1 MTAKGHMLL
10 ASTITFGALTYVKQH
25 YPIYS
30 PSSLVSVVIILS
42 GIIVGSIFPDI
53 DEDESYIGNKLKLF
67 SVVISSLFKHRTF
80 THYLITPILCLTL
93 TYFFVEPHSY
103 TQLFFY
109 SFSIGILMHDLGDM
123 LTNGG
128 IRGFFFPLFPNTR
141 IALLPSFLRF
151 GTFSLTEYV
160 FIGLILFPSHT
171 YLVLHY
177 FNIIR

>member
-10 ASTITFGALTYVKQH
+10 ASTLSFGALTYAKQH
-25 YPIYS
+25 YPLFA
-30 PSSLVSVVIILS
+30 PSSLIPLAVIIGGVIS
-42 GIIVGSIFPDI
+42 GSIFPDI

-67 SVVISSLFKHRTF
+67 SIVVSSIFKHRTF
-80 THYLITPILCLTL
+80 THYLITPVLCLLL
-93 TYFFVEPHSY
+93 TYYFIEPLSY

-109 SFSIGILMHDLGDM
+109 AFSAGILMHDLGDM

-151 GTFSLTEYV
+151 STFSLTEYV
-160 FIGLILFPSHT
+160 FIGLILFPTNT
-171 YLVLHY
+171 YLVLHF
-177 FNIIR
+177 FNVIQ